1 MNVAAPY
8 EVIADFKQFERPLT
22 PTDGNE
28 VLDDLRD
35 VPLLV
40 LNGDTTARVCVCVC
54 VCVCVSVRGRRCVDV
69 YLWRC
74 VHVMK
79 GEFDVNTKYM

>member
-54 VCVCVSVRGRRCVDV
+54 VCECEGEKVCRCLFVEVCTCHEGRI
-69 YLWRC
+69 
-74 VHVMK
+74 
-79 GEFDVNTKYM
+79 